1 MAKKK
6 ASIADPY
13 DNPSTN
19 PNDLAALYAK
29 FGIDVK
35 KPTSE
40 DSRRGL
46 SLIGTALG
54 GDRIDMERAARRL
67 KEGESFAPGPG
78 LGVIRMERVGTT
90 EVSGAGRDG
99 FQRGRGATRDLA
111 VYGRVGPATP
121 APAPPPPPPAPPVTP
136 PRPPGELPVPQGG
149 FGGFG
154 PGSKPPAMVPAK
166 VNEPKPPPQI
176 LFPGMSQVVRDAPV
190 SVRARRSKARQ
201 SGQTRLG
208 TGQLR
213 MGARSAAAGREN
225 AVTPGRLN
233 RASGLNIGG
242 TDLQSPRTR
251 AVRSTGLSVGGMA

>member
-6 ASIADPY
+6 ASIAQPY

-40 DSRRGL
+40 ASRRGL
-46 SLIGTALG
+46 SLIGDALG
-54 GDRIDMERAARRL
+54 GDRIDMEMAAKRL
-67 KEGESFAPGPG
+67 KEGESYAPGAG

-90 EVSGAGRDG
+90 GISGGGRDG
-99 FQRGRGATRDLA
+99 MSRTSGTRELA
-111 VYGRVGPATP
+111 VYGRVAPAP
-121 APAPPPPPPAPPVTP
+121 APAPPPPAPAPSVTP
-136 PRPPGELPVPQGG
+136 PRPSGELQIPQGG

-154 PGSKPPAMVPAK
+154 PGTASPGLEPAK
-166 VNEPKPPPQI
+166 VNDPTPPPQF
-176 LFPGMSQVVRDAPV
+176 LMPGMSQVVRNEPAD
-190 SVRARRSKARQ
+190 VRRRRSVARQ

-213 MGARSAAAGREN
+213 RGSRAGSAGRSTG
-225 AVTPGRLN
+225 VTPGRLN
-233 RASGLNIGG
+233 RSTGLNIGG
-242 TDLQSPRTR
+242 SDLQAPGLRPMR
-251 AVRSTGLSVGGMA
+251 NTGLAVGGMR